1 MSGKIVM
8 IGSSDEWKKVEGR
21 FKPTSINIKY
31 DQCLSL
37 IGHIIPKTGQW
48 KNFKAKFDNADT
60 YIRLLK
66 DLGDYVTE
74 HYPKYAKYVELI
86 NLLGSEYDMKTASQ
100 IMGKADSTLYDWVKR
115 LRPIY
120 DEFRETVDYL

>member
-1 MSGKIVM
+1 MNGKLNFSTLDVQD
-8 IGSSDEWKKVEGR
+8 GEGNVDSFEPESKKY
-21 FKPTSINIKY
+21 S
-31 DQCLSL
+31 
-37 IGHIIPKTGQW
+37 
-48 KNFKAKFDNADT
+48 NADT
-60 YIRLLK
+60 YIRLL
-66 DLGDYVTE
+66 TE